1 MSKLKNKG
9 ITISSPFDTTVH
21 NTEWT
26 AAALLANWINDISKE
41 ESIPIGIANVERRE
55 TQSGKRADISIPVS
69 QRTDKLLCLI
79 ECKIPQWD
87 VFNADLKD
95 DARRKALKR
104 GAPY

>member
-69 QRTDKLLCLI
+69 QLIDKLFCLI
-79 ECKIPQWD
+79 SCTSSNFKIL
-87 VFNADLKD
+87 FLILKN
-95 DARRKALKR
+95 
-104 GAPY
+104 